1 MDTALR
7 VDMPAHTVA
16 ALLAGQLE
24 IIVEDLHILVQ
35 LRQVADRLPGQRAVP
50 VGQQTVFKIHN
61 GFHFQAPPG
70 AVMGVVLVILHGVP
84 QQSQMIPLPQDMI
97 QCLHGAAL
105 PDVDVEPLNGGRL
118 LQIIHRRI
126 GGIGGVGDHYPQF
139 GAALLLLLHAPV
151 QPVHLPQHPLGLLD
165 EVPPLLRGDHAGG

>member
-1 MDTALR
+1 
-7 VDMPAHTVA
+7 MPAHTVA

-35 LRQVADRLPGQRAVP
+35 LRQVADFLPGQRAVP

-70 AVMGVVLVILHGVP
+70 AVMGIVLVILHGVP

-97 QCLHGAAL
+97 QRLHGAAL
-105 PDVDVEPLNGGRL
+105 PDVDVEPLNGCCP

-126 GGIGGVGDHYPQF
+126 GGIGGWGIITRSSAQRSCSSCTLRSSRSTSRSTRSACSMKCRPCSVGI
-139 GAALLLLLHAPV
+139 
-151 QPVHLPQHPLGLLD
+151 
-165 EVPPLLRGDHAGG
+165 HAGG